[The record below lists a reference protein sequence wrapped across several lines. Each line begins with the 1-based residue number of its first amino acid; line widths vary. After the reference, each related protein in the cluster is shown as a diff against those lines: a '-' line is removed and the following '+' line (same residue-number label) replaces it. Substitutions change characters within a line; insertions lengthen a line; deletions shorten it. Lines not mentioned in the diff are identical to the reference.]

1 MIPWERDKKFW
12 AFGLPK
18 CRHPQAIAVRVQTGP
33 EGRTRA
39 GIRLQCTGCGKLASG
54 DGEPMR
60 LADHPNAPDV
70 DATALAIWADARL
83 VAGKAAAEEARRKWA
98 MGSKA
103 RDIKTDEWFAE
114 YEAYLRSP
122 AWQRMRA
129 FVLARDL
136 HRCQAALAGCEERA
150 NQVHHDTS
158 SRRAYRYLR
167 KIGDTPAFMLFACCA
182 ACHRRITE
190 ADRAH
195 RDEEAPKLKDA

>member
-1 MIPWERDKKFW
+1 MIPWDKDKKFW
-12 AFGLPK
+12 PFGLPK
-18 CRHPQAIAVRVQTGP
+18 CRHAHSQPVRVQTGP

-39 GIRLQCTGCGKLASG
+39 GIRLQCLDCGKLDSG

-60 LADHPNAPDV
+60 LADHPDAPDA
-70 DATALAIWADARL
+70 DLTALAIWADARTT
-83 VAGKAAAEEARRKWA
+83 AGKAAQQEAHRRWA
-98 MGSKA
+98 TGSKA
-103 RDIKTDEWFAE
+103 RDAKSEEWFAE

-136 HRCQAALAGCEERA
+136 YRCTAALAGCTERA
-150 NQVHHDTS
+150 TEVHHDTS

-167 KIGDTPAFMLFACCA
+167 KIGDTPAFMLFAVCG

-195 RDEEAPKLKDA
+195 RDEETPKPKDA